1 MVLGAQGQAR
11 IPEGFRSSGFW
22 PKKSSSKYIY
32 IYREREGEGRERER
46 VAVIQV
52 VPWLLGLQCQYP

>member
-32 IYREREGEGRERER
+32 RERERERERERGRERER

-52 VPWLLGLQCQYP
+52 VPWLLGL